1 MSKYLRIAVFLMLVV
16 AMLPLA
22 GSSNAQDKVT
32 IRITTWAGV
41 EEAAEFQTIIDEV
54 NASQDAIE
62 IIHEPKPSDYMLT
75 LQTSLAGGE
84 AADLMWLGL
93 CDMAMAYEDV
103 LLDFTD
109 YLEGDARPAANPDDY
124 FADVWQAGVF
134 DGGVYGMPWIAQPVV
149 LFYNKDIFDEM
160 GVEYPNPDWSWDDF
174 KQAAMDLTNEE
185 HYGFTMK
192 DDWPPPELWVYSFGG
207 ELVNEDLTEAP
218 IDSPEVIDAVNFW
231 ASMIWNEEMTP
242 SQETIAEEGFE
253 AMMRAGRVAMFIGG
267 AADDYER
274 STEGTVGVSMMPK
287 GPVGENVTTAWIGF
301 TAINADTE
309 HPQEAYDAMVMLSE
323 GIHNWKPSPR
333 ISHANVEHLVE
344 SIPYKADTAE
354 DIVAALPYMRP
365 EYKVFPGVGEFM
377 WSTWRAEFTKK
388 VALGEGTA
396 DELAPDV
403 RILLEDILAN
413 ID

>member
-1 MSKYLRIAVFLMLVV
+1 MMLLAVVV
-16 AMLPLA
+16 ALLPA
-22 GSSNAQDKVT
+22 ATSGAQDKVT

-41 EEAAEFQTIIDEV
+41 DEAAEFQEIIDEV
-54 NASQDAIE
+54 NASQDAFE
-62 IIHEPKPSDYMLT
+62 IIHEPKPADYMLT
-75 LQTSLAGGE
+75 LQTALAGGE

-93 CDMAMAYEDV
+93 GDMAIAYEDV
-103 LLDFTD
+103 LLDFSP
-109 YLEGDARPAANPDDY
+109 YLEGDDRSAANPDDY
-124 FADVWQAGVF
+124 FPEVWAAGVF

-149 LFYNKDIFDEM
+149 LYYNQDIFDEM
-160 GVEYPNPDWSWDDF
+160 GVEYPNAEWTWDDF

-185 HYGFTMK
+185 HYGFTMI
-192 DDWPPPELWVYSFGG
+192 DGWPPVELWVYSFGG

-218 IDSPEVIDAVNFW
+218 VDSQEVMDAVNFW
-231 ASMIWNEEMTP
+231 ASMIWNEEMAP

-274 STEGTVGVSMMPK
+274 STAGTVGVSVMPK
-287 GPVGENVTTAWIGF
+287 GPAGTNVTTAWIGF

-309 HPQEAYDAMVMLSE
+309 HPQEAYDAMVLLTE

-333 ISHANVEHLVE
+333 ISHANVEHLVA

-354 DIVAALPYMRP
+354 EIIAALPNMRP
-365 EYKVFPGVGEFM
+365 EYRVFPGVGEFM
-377 WSTWRAEFTKK
+377 WNIWRAEYTRK

-396 DELAPDV
+396 EDFAPDV
-403 RILLEDILAN
+403 RILLEDVLAA
-413 ID
+413 IE